1 MVYLIIK
8 EICPTADEVII
19 VTSSPMKDIN
29 SKIDLYRA
37 NAIRVLCSII
47 DSGLLGQIERYL
59 KQAVVDKNAVV
70 SSAAL
75 VSGIHLLGVN
85 ADVVRRWSNEVQE
98 AVHSKN
104 PVVQFHALGLLHQIK
119 INDRL
124 AVSKLVTQLTRSPV
138 RSPLAQCLVIRY
150 VAQVIRSSTAESGR
164 RGRRAA
170 VLRFPGVVLAA
181 QEREGDLRGGA
192 RDHGPERR
200 DPARVTTRDH
210 GAAAV
215 PVVVQAHASVRRDS
229 RAEQSRD
236 DPPALGHELQHRHGG
251 AHLGLQPLGR
261 DAGDHDAAQDGR
273 GVFVDR
279 LMKQITAFMS
289 DILDEF
295 KIVVVEAIQTLC
307 LKFRRSTG
315 R

>member
-1 MVYLIIK
+1 MFFSVTKLFQSKDSNLRRMVYLIIK

-19 VTSSPMKDIN
+19 VTPPLMKDIN

-150 VAQVIRSSTAESGR
+150 ARRLFGR
-164 RGRRAA
+164 PRRRAA
-170 VLRFPGVVLAA
+170 AKAASGRF
-181 QEREGDLRGGA
+181 
-192 RDHGPERR
+192 
-200 DPARVTTRDH
+200 TI
-210 GAAAV
+210 
-215 PVVVQAHASVRRDS
+215 SWS
-229 RAEQSRD
+229 RACGTR
-236 DPPALGHELQHRHGG
+236 ARW
-251 AHLGLQPLGR
+251 
-261 DAGDHDAAQDGR
+261 
-273 GVFVDR
+273 
-279 LMKQITAFMS
+279 
-289 DILDEF
+289 
-295 KIVVVEAIQTLC
+295 
-307 LKFRRSTG
+307 
-315 R
+315 